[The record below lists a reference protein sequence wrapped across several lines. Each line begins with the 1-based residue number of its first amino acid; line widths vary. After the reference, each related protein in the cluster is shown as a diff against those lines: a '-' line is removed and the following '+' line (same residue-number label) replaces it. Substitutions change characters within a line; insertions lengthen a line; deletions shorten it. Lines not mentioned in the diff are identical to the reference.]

1 MKDYDVNFN
10 NKTILLEGEWFNV
23 KELGEKI
30 KYNINKGNYKI
41 KHLSVA
47 LEKLQEVLESAQEI
61 KISILGTTYEEIEKI
76 SKKYNKNIE
85 IIIRDAIDRYL
96 EIDSDITTT
105 PKEVSKETPKKAS
118 KETHKEAIKETPSED
133 SSDIEIDIETQIEVK
148 KKPIVKAKPQ
158 IVKNVDKSS
167 KNKPSI
173 IENKVIKSDKE
184 IKKQPS
190 IIVDKE
196 DDDDW
201 FKQ

>member
-47 LEKLQEVLESAQEI
+47 LENLQEVLESAQEI
-61 KISILGTTYEEIEKI
+61 KISVLGTTYEKIENI

-85 IIIRDAIDRYL
+85 IIVRDAIDRYL
-96 EIDSDITTT
+96 ELNLNTSIKSNSSSSV
-105 PKEVSKETPKKAS
+105 PKTESKNE
-118 KETHKEAIKETPSED
+118 ENIE
-133 SSDIEIDIETQIEVK
+133 IEIDTPVEAN
-148 KKPIVKAKPQ
+148 KKPIIKPKPKV
-158 IVKNVDKSS
+158 VKNIDKSS
-167 KNKPSI
+167 KDKPEI

-190 IIVDKE
+190 IIVEKN

>member
-47 LEKLQEVLESAQEI
+47 LENLQEVLESAQEI
-61 KISILGTTYEEIEKI
+61 KVSVLGTTYEKIEKL

-96 EIDSDITTT
+96 GANANISAENNLNSKAPKPESKNEASIEIEI
-105 PKEVSKETPKKAS
+105 ETP
-118 KETHKEAIKETPSED
+118 
-133 SSDIEIDIETQIEVK
+133 IESN
-148 KKPIVKAKPQ
+148 KKPVIKPKPKVVNN
-158 IVKNVDKSS
+158 IDKSS
-167 KNKPSI
+167 KNKPGI
-173 IENKVIKSDKE
+173 IENKIIKSDKE

-190 IIVDKE
+190 IIVEKDN
-196 DDDDW
+196 DDDW

>member
-41 KHLSVA
+41 QYLSVA
-47 LEKLQEVLESAQEI
+47 LEKLQEVLESAKEV
-61 KISILGTTYEEIEKI
+61 KLSILGTTYDKIEEIA
-76 SKKYNKNIE
+76 KKYNKGVDV
-85 IIIRDAIDRYL
+85 IIRDIIDKYL
-96 EIDSDITTT
+96 EIDSPINDNIGL
-105 PKEVSKETPKKAS
+105 KENKE
-118 KETHKEAIKETPSED
+118 EEGDSE
-133 SSDIEIDIETQIEVK
+133 SDIDIDIEETTE
-148 KKPIVKAKPQ
+148 PIKVVKAKPQ
-158 IVKNVDKSS
+158 IVKNIDKSS

-173 IENKVIKSDKE
+173 IENKVIKSDKD

-190 IIVDKE
+190 IIVNKE

>member
-118 KETHKEAIKETPSED
+118 KEAIKETPSED